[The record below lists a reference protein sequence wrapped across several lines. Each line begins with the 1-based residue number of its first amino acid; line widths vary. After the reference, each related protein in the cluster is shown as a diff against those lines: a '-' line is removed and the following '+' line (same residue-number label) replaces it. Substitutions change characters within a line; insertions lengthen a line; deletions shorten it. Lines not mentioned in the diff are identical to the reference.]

1 MHSGW
6 KRVQC
11 GTAGMLAP
19 EGRCRT
25 LDAAANGYVRAEAV
39 GGVRLRL
46 LSLVA
51 GIELG
56 GTAPR
61 PHALLHGAAL
71 NQDGRSS
78 SLTAPSGRAQQA
90 LLRSALAAAN
100 MAPSMVH
107 RPCIASS
114 RTILPP
120 VQESLLPLICRP
132 VNGAKCT
139 LLHDT
144 SRSLRRHARS
154 VAGHS
159 MQPARVSFQF
169 GGTFIHPGDEPALAW
184 DGHGSGGPN

>member
-1 MHSGW
+1 
-6 KRVQC
+6 
-11 GTAGMLAP
+11 MLAP

-39 GGVRLRL
+39 GGARLRL

-51 GIELG
+51 GMELG

-107 RPCIASS
+107 RPLH
-114 RTILPP
+114 RPQPDLPTFFTMT
-120 VQESLLPLICRP
+120 LLPLICLQP
-132 VNGAKCT
+132 KDVT
-139 LLHDT
+139 LFAFVHDT
-144 SRSLRRHARS
+144 S
-154 VAGHS
+154 
-159 MQPARVSFQF
+159 
-169 GGTFIHPGDEPALAW
+169 
-184 DGHGSGGPN
+184 